1 MSTVELE
8 LVRREAKEEEKEE
21 IERIR
26 RKYKERQNQRQ
37 LPNTAE
43 QEKQALMEQALK
55 QELQEKEQRKQK
67 YKQRKQNG
75 QLTTQTTN
83 NTEKQKLIQQA
94 QQQEQQEK
102 EQIKQKLKQRRKNV
116 TTETLTTETPPET
129 DDLYKK
135 ALGID
140 VADDEDIWDRYLIQ
154 KHDQD
159 VESLNQVKEVY
170 DDEFEIDEFE
180 SEDLKME
187 ELESEDW
194 EIGEPENDDLEI
206 AELESDDLDI
216 NNFES
221 NYSDTSE
228 FESDYGNFVEIESD
242 DLEIDKL
249 EGEGEELKTVETVD
263 RSDLLAKYNIQDV
276 QVDDVDH
283 LLENFDRSLTDENV
297 EKVERNIVE
306 KITNS
311 ALSHPKIEWVN
322 VLVFLDEETG
332 KGSIKIFAEYVD
344 RGLLK
349 RLISDAN
356 TQLEVELMQTALY
369 EVWDVFTTLGVN
381 TDYLESKIEVE
392 VELDRA

>member
-1 MSTVELE
+1 
-8 LVRREAKEEEKEE
+8 
-21 IERIR
+21 
-26 RKYKERQNQRQ
+26 
-37 LPNTAE
+37 
-43 QEKQALMEQALK
+43 
-55 QELQEKEQRKQK
+55 
-67 YKQRKQNG
+67 
-75 QLTTQTTN
+75 
-83 NTEKQKLIQQA
+83 
-94 QQQEQQEK
+94 
-102 EQIKQKLKQRRKNV
+102 
-116 TTETLTTETPPET
+116 
-129 DDLYKK
+129 
-135 ALGID
+135 
-140 VADDEDIWDRYLIQ
+140 
-154 KHDQD
+154 
-159 VESLNQVKEVY
+159 
-170 DDEFEIDEFE
+170 
-180 SEDLKME
+180 ME

-216 NNFES
+216 NNFEN